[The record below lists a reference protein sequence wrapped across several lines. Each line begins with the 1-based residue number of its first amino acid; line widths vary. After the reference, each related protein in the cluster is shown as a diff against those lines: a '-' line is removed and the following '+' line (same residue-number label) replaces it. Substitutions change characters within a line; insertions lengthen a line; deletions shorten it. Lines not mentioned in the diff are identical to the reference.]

1 MVVTPEQLR
10 DGARKADADE
20 SEVERRVAASR
31 TYYAAFHKC
40 RPLAAREGLFAD
52 AGGHH
57 AEVIDALTRSRQ
69 MKMRSIGHM
78 LRLCRNI
85 RTKAD
90 YHITGDFTRDDAAMM
105 KEHCERIW
113 TAAEAIDQAIKR

>member
-10 DGARKADADE
+10 DGARKADSDE

-31 TYYAAFHKC
+31 TCYAAFHKC
-40 RPLAAREGLFAD
+40 RPLAAREGLAD
-52 AGGHH
+52 
-57 AEVIDALTRSRQ
+57 
-69 MKMRSIGHM
+69 
-78 LRLCRNI
+78 
-85 RTKAD
+85 
-90 YHITGDFTRDDAAMM
+90 DFTRDDAAMM